1 MESYD
6 VAVLGAGL
14 AGLSAAMCAARYGLK
29 AVVIDRM
36 GAGGQIVT
44 ATSIENLPGLPQAV
58 SGYELGP
65 QVFEQA
71 EAAGAEFRIDTI
83 EAISTDSGEDGGMIT
98 IVCAGETIAAKA
110 LIVALG
116 SSPRALG
123 VPGEEEFAGK
133 GVSHCASCD
142 APLFTGKPVVVV
154 GGGDTAL
161 DEALVLAERSQS
173 VLIVTHGQRLRA
185 QAALIERAKSL
196 PNIEIRFE
204 TAVEEVAGDGGVT
217 HVVLRDLKSG
227 LASQAACDG
236 IFVCIGTTP
245 NSELLRGIVDLD
257 AEGRILTDIMMRTS
271 VPTIFA
277 AGDIRAQSVGL
288 LAACA
293 GDGATAATAALHAL
307 AQVRQQA

>member
-6 VAVLGAGL
+6 VAILGAGL
-14 AGLSAAMCAARYGLK
+14 AGLSAALFAARYGLK
-29 AVVIDRM
+29 TVVIDRM

-44 ATSIENLPGLPQAV
+44 AASIENLPGLAQAV

-83 EAISTDSGEDGGMIT
+83 EAISIDGGKISVICT
-98 IVCAGETIAAKA
+98 GETIDAKA

-123 VPGEEEFAGK
+123 VPGEAEFTGK

-142 APLFTGKPVVVV
+142 APLFAGKPVVVA

-173 VLIVTHGQRLRA
+173 VLIVTHGPRLRA
-185 QAALIERAKSL
+185 QATLVERAKSCA
-196 PNIEIRFE
+196 NIEIRFE
-204 TAVEEVAGDGGVT
+204 TVVAEVAGDVGVT
-217 HVVLRDLKSG
+217 HALLRDLNSG
-227 LASQAACDG
+227 LTSQAPCDG
-236 IFVCIGTTP
+236 LFVCVGTTP
-245 NSELLRGIVDLD
+245 NSQLLRGLVDLD
-257 AEGRILTDIMMRTS
+257 AEGLIITDIMMRTS
-271 VPTIFA
+271 VPMIFA
-277 AGDIRAQSVGL
+277 AGDIRAGSVGL

-293 GDGATAATAALHAL
+293 GDGATAASAAWRAITHAG
-307 AQVRQQA
+307 

>member
-29 AVVIDRM
+29 TVVIDRM

-44 ATSIENLPGLPQAV
+44 ATSIENLPGLSQGV

-71 EAAGAEFRIDTI
+71 EAAGAEFRIDTVD
-83 EAISTDSGEDGGMIT
+83 AISADSGKIA
-98 IVCAGETIAAKA
+98 IICAGETIDAKA

-116 SSPRALG
+116 SSPRSLG
-123 VPGEEEFAGK
+123 VPGEAEFVGK

-142 APLFTGKPVVVV
+142 APMFAGKPVVVV

-173 VLIVTHGQRLRA
+173 VLIVTHGRQLRA
-185 QAALIERAKSL
+185 QATLIARAKSL

-204 TAVEEVAGDGGVT
+204 TAVEEVAGDVGVT

-227 LASQAACDG
+227 LTSQAPCDG

-245 NSELLRGIVDLD
+245 NSELLRGVVELD
-257 AEGRILTDIMMRTS
+257 ADGRISTDIMMCTS

-277 AGDIRAQSVGL
+277 AGDIRAESVGL

-293 GDGATAATAALHAL
+293 GDGATAATAAWRAIS
-307 AQVRQQA
+307 QAR

>member
-29 AVVIDRM
+29 TVVIDRM

-83 EAISTDSGEDGGMIT
+83 DAISAGGANGGKIA
-98 IVCAGETIAAKA
+98 ILCAGETIDAKT

-116 SSPRALG
+116 SSPRVLG
-123 VPGEEEFAGK
+123 VPGEAEFAGK

-142 APLFTGKPVVVV
+142 APLFAGKAVVVV

-173 VLIVTHGQRLRA
+173 VLIVTHGPQLRA
-185 QAALIERAKSL
+185 QATLVERAKSL

-204 TAVEEVAGDGGVT
+204 TAVEEVAGDVGVT

-227 LASQAACDG
+227 LTSQAPCEG

-245 NSELLRGIVDLD
+245 NSDLLRGIVDLD
-257 AEGRILTDIMMRTS
+257 AEGRISTDIMMRTS

-293 GDGATAATAALHAL
+293 GDGATAATAAWRAIST
-307 AQVRQQA
+307 AR